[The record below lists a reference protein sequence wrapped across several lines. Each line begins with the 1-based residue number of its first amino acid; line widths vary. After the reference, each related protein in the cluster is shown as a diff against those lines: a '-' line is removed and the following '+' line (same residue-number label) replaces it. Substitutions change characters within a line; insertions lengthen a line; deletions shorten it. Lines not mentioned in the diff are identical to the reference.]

1 MDSMLEKIHNVS
13 KELESTIVSM
23 EKLRILEES
32 IVKNGIN
39 SSIAVQLE
47 SIGIITDRR
56 YYPTYQIGYNTIG
69 SRHAID
75 GIKEQVISICDKESE
90 YAEILQGISSSI
102 ISERPRLTELKRR
115 VENAMM
121 HIRNVGVDSIINRLI
136 YDKESNETS
145 RFGSKYV
152 DPYEVVEDPGVVQ
165 YVGSFIVAANELS
178 DKIDDYFNV
187 SVSVLESELVELLN
201 GGNLLY
207 VLRLIAVKTSDII
220 MDGENRD
227 IFTMKGLIKDIEKL
241 YIMKRI
247 IVGLLDYSKR
257 LV

>member
-1 MDSMLEKIHNVS
+1 MDNMLEKIHEVD
-13 KELESTIVSM
+13 KGLESAIVSM

-32 IVKNGIN
+32 IVKNGVN

-69 SRHAID
+69 ARHAID
-75 GIKEQVISICDKESE
+75 GIKERMSSICDKESE
-90 YAEILQGISSSI
+90 YTEILQGIASSI

-121 HIRNVGVDSIINRLI
+121 RVNNVGVDSIINRLI
-136 YDKESNETS
+136 YNKESNETS
-145 RFGSKYV
+145 MFGSKYI
-152 DPYEVVEDPGVVQ
+152 DPYEVAEDPGVVQ
-165 YVGSFIVAANELS
+165 YVGSFIVAANDLS
-178 DKIDDYFNV
+178 DKIDDYFDV

-201 GGNLLY
+201 SGNLLY

-241 YIMKRI
+241 YIMKKI
-247 IVGLLDYSKR
+247 IIGVLGYSRK